1 MKGQTEAGSK
11 TVVLCVPLRADDLD
25 TVRLALY
32 GVAVRVGF
40 SYEAIEDLKVAVTE
54 ACNYAILQAGERE
67 PLPMLRLTFTL
78 RETELKIRIGTDSR
92 DVTFEEVLR
101 PVKLP
106 PEGTEG
112 LERLEESPIGLYL
125 LQALVDELRV
135 EPGGE
140 SEGASEAIVL
150 IKRFAAG

>member
-11 TVVLCVPLRADDLD
+11 TVVLCVPLRADDLV

-32 GVAVRVGF
+32 GVAVRIGF

-67 PLPMLRLTFTL
+67 PLPMLRLVFTL
-78 RETELKIRIGTDSR
+78 RETELQIRVGTDSPN
-92 DVTFEEVLR
+92 VTFGEALH

-106 PEGTEG
+106 QEGVEA
-112 LERLEESPIGLYL
+112 LERLGNSPIGLYL

-140 SEGASEAIVL
+140 DAPEAIVL
-150 IKRFAAG
+150 IKRLTAG

>member
-11 TVVLCVPLRADDLD
+11 TVVVCVPLRADDLD

-54 ACNYAILQAGERE
+54 ACNYAILQAGKRE

-78 RETELKIRIGTDSR
+78 RETELKIRIGTDSP
-92 DVTFEEVLR
+92 DVAFGEALR

-106 PEGTEG
+106 PEGLKDLG
-112 LERLEESPIGLYL
+112 RLEDSPIGLYL

-140 SEGASEAIVL
+140 SEGAPEAIVL
-150 IKRFAAG
+150 IKRLAAG

>member
-1 MKGQTEAGSK
+1 MKGQTEADSK
-11 TVVLCVPLRADDLD
+11 TVVLCVPLRADDLA

-32 GVAVRVGF
+32 GVAVRVRF

-54 ACNYAILQAGERE
+54 ACNYAILQAGDRER
-67 PLPMLRLTFTL
+67 LPMLRLVFTL
-78 RETELKIRIGTDSR
+78 RETELKIRIGTDSP
-92 DVTFEEVLR
+92 DVTFGEALR

-106 PEGTEG
+106 PEGADA
-112 LERLEESPIGLYL
+112 LEHLEDSPIGLYL

-140 SEGASEAIVL
+140 GASEAIVL
-150 IKRFAAG
+150 IKRLVAE

>member
-54 ACNYAILQAGERE
+54 ACNYAILQAGEGE
-67 PLPMLRLTFTL
+67 PLPRLCLTFIL
-78 RETELKIRIGTDSR
+78 RETELKIRIGTDSP
-92 DVTFEEVLR
+92 DVTFGEALR

-106 PEGTEG
+106 QEA
-112 LERLEESPIGLYL
+112 LERLEDSPIGLYL

-140 SEGASEAIVL
+140 SEDAPEAIVL
-150 IKRFAAG
+150 IKRLAAG

>member
-11 TVVLCVPLRADDLD
+11 TVVLCVPLLADDLV

-32 GVAVRVGF
+32 GVAVRVGL

-67 PLPMLRLTFTL
+67 PLPMLRLVFTL
-78 RETELKIRIGTDSR
+78 RETELKIRIGTDSP
-92 DVTFEEVLR
+92 DVTFGEALR

-106 PEGTEG
+106 QEGAEA
-112 LERLEESPIGLYL
+112 LERLEDSPIGLYL
-125 LQALVDELRV
+125 LQALVDELRMD
-135 EPGGE
+135 PGDEGE
-140 SEGASEAIVL
+140 DASEAIVL
-150 IKRFAAG
+150 IKRLAAG

>member
-11 TVVLCVPLRADDLD
+11 TVVLCVPLRADDLV

-67 PLPMLRLTFTL
+67 PLPMLRLVFTL
-78 RETELKIRIGTDSR
+78 RETELNIRIGTDSP
-92 DVTFEEVLR
+92 DVTFGEALH

-106 PEGTEG
+106 PEGAEA
-112 LERLEESPIGLYL
+112 LERLEDSPIGLYL

-135 EPGGE
+135 EPGGG
-140 SEGASEAIVL
+140 GASEAIVL
-150 IKRFAAG
+150 SKRLAAG

>member
-67 PLPMLRLTFTL
+67 PLQRLCLTFML
-78 RETELKIRIGTDSR
+78 RETELKIRIGTDAT
-92 DVTFEEVLR
+92 DVTFGEALR

-106 PEGTEG
+106 QEALG
-112 LERLEESPIGLYL
+112 RLEDSPIGLYL

-140 SEGASEAIVL
+140 SEDAPEAIVL
-150 IKRFAAG
+150 IKRLAAG

>member
-11 TVVLCVPLRADDLD
+11 TVVLCVPLRADDLV

-32 GVAVRVGF
+32 GVAVRIGF

-54 ACNYAILQAGERE
+54 AYNYAILQAGDRE
-67 PLPMLRLTFTL
+67 PLPMLRLVFTL
-78 RETELKIRIGTDSR
+78 RETELQIRVGTDSPN
-92 DVTFEEVLR
+92 VTFGEALY

-106 PEGTEG
+106 QEGVEA
-112 LERLEESPIGLYL
+112 LERLGNSPIGLYL

-140 SEGASEAIVL
+140 GAPEAIVL
-150 IKRFAAG
+150 IKRLTAG